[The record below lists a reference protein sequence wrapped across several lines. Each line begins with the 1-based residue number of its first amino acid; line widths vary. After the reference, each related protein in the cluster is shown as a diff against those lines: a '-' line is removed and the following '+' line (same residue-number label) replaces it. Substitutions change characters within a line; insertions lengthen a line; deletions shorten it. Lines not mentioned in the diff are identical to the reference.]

1 MKLIDHVL
9 KIRGLI
15 QQAIDNRFSRL
26 GLQEEAM
33 PVETLSDEQQTKRR
47 VLDTIIATHQAAM
60 GNYAE
65 ARKEAIKECVF
76 TLFNRLAAV
85 KVMEDREL
93 FPEVIRRRAEHGNLS
108 YSHKMW
114 LEEHPE
120 ERSAERMGLKNFLR
134 DKFAELFDDFGIPLF
149 KADHPYAILPT
160 ADELDEIITAF
171 NSIELDE
178 QCGEDIWKGDDILG
192 WMYENF
198 NAVEKVQLKE
208 SGEKIEYDKVF
219 LQSQIYTPQ
228 WVVKFLVD
236 NTLGKQYLEMYPDS
250 RFMIDEETGKTKYLI
265 ANAPKQQVR
274 HPKENGV
281 LDIKLI
287 DPACGSGNFLIY
299 AFSVFYDMYVDQME
313 NYGADF
319 SRRDIPKLIVEHNLY
334 GVDLDE
340 RAVQLT
346 QIALFIKA
354 MQLKGRRGKMP
365 TYCNVVSSHFTLPE
379 YEKIE
384 ATFDMG
390 DSHWNSKQREVLK
403 DIWNDLCN
411 AHKFGSLIRLK
422 EKIEALM
429 PSQEVTL
436 FNEFQIADFFS
447 FREQALSIL
456 RQQVHQWGGEG
467 SNAYSL
473 SLVNDAMTFLDI
485 LTTSFDVA
493 VANPPYTD
501 SSDFGPELKEFAEA
515 NYKKPM
521 KFNINLYACFIKR
534 CCELTD
540 ELGKVGMIH
549 PHTFMFIKTFEDV
562 RKFMIE
568 NTHINTMV
576 DFGLDRVNLFG
587 PGVLLDAT
595 FYTLDKKDVENTPGV
610 YFNITANLQEKYKK
624 GTLEKAY
631 ADYCNGQPNDRVY
644 LLPQDKL
651 KAIKSWPFIYWI
663 SDEFRE
669 KFGSDDLETFAKNS
683 QGMSVSN
690 KEKYQRFYWEVS
702 PNDICEIKGDGKRWV
717 FFSKGGPF
725 NKWYGN
731 NWLVVDWGN
740 DGYDLKHF
748 PKAAIRNQAYYFIE
762 GITYSSSGSKG
773 TSFRYLPDNYLFSGG
788 GPSITVKTSCSISWK
803 YVCAVLN
810 SNITNY
816 MLGCLNPTVNTTQGD
831 LNRIPFVIPEKE
843 VEDVINKIVSSNINI
858 KKHLCT
864 YSVVE
869 QNYSHSPITPASSP
883 ESELTHYYNYEN
895 ALLTQILLNE
905 AIINR
910 IVFDVYELSD
920 HDRQMVLDKEGI
932 PVGDLSVS
940 QVALEAYKA
949 WLKEENTEFPASA
962 EVWEHLD
969 SLAIDNEQPQISDF
983 EKLYQ
988 NNYGWEE
995 FCNSDNHRMNPIEA
1009 WYQFR
1014 HAGVLPPQRTQ
1025 SLCFELITD
1034 VIRAILKK
1042 DDDGVIPLCERMGEE
1057 PMDVRIEQELVER
1070 GYSGAQISQIEQLL
1084 CMNLGTGKSLRKYLY
1099 EKFFQQLSDHLNL
1112 FMYLPKTPFI
1122 WHLTSG
1128 DPASGHSAID
1138 LYVSIYTW
1146 SRDTLFRIKSVY
1158 LANRESGLSDR
1169 LAAIDPTTANGKI
1182 EAAEIKEQL
1191 QELHL
1196 FADKIDALLASG
1208 YDPKLDDGVGKNIA
1222 PLQKA
1227 GLLSYDVL
1235 NSGQLEKYLNADW

>member
-1 MKLIDHVL
+1 
-9 KIRGLI
+9 
-15 QQAIDNRFSRL
+15 
-26 GLQEEAM
+26 
-33 PVETLSDEQQTKRR
+33 
-47 VLDTIIATHQAAM
+47 
-60 GNYAE
+60 
-65 ARKEAIKECVF
+65 
-76 TLFNRLAAV
+76 
-85 KVMEDREL
+85 
-93 FPEVIRRRAEHGNLS
+93 
-108 YSHKMW
+108 
-114 LEEHPE
+114 
-120 ERSAERMGLKNFLR
+120 
-134 DKFAELFDDFGIPLF
+134 
-149 KADHPYAILPT
+149 
-160 ADELDEIITAF
+160 
-171 NSIELDE
+171 
-178 QCGEDIWKGDDILG
+178 
-192 WMYENF
+192 
-198 NAVEKVQLKE
+198 
-208 SGEKIEYDKVF
+208 
-219 LQSQIYTPQ
+219 
-228 WVVKFLVD
+228 
-236 NTLGKQYLEMYPDS
+236 
-250 RFMIDEETGKTKYLI
+250 
-265 ANAPKQQVR
+265 
-274 HPKENGV
+274 
-281 LDIKLI
+281 
-287 DPACGSGNFLIY
+287 
-299 AFSVFYDMYVDQME
+299 
-313 NYGADF
+313 
-319 SRRDIPKLIVEHNLY
+319 
-334 GVDLDE
+334 
-340 RAVQLT
+340 
-346 QIALFIKA
+346 
-354 MQLKGRRGKMP
+354 
-365 TYCNVVSSHFTLPE
+365 
-379 YEKIE
+379 
-384 ATFDMG
+384 
-390 DSHWNSKQREVLK
+390 
-403 DIWNDLCN
+403 
-411 AHKFGSLIRLK
+411 
-422 EKIEALM
+422 
-429 PSQEVTL
+429 
-436 FNEFQIADFFS
+436 
-447 FREQALSIL
+447 
-456 RQQVHQWGGEG
+456 
-467 SNAYSL
+467 
-473 SLVNDAMTFLDI
+473 
-485 LTTSFDVA
+485 
-493 VANPPYTD
+493 
-501 SSDFGPELKEFAEA
+501 
-515 NYKKPM
+515 
-521 KFNINLYACFIKR
+521 
-534 CCELTD
+534 
-540 ELGKVGMIH
+540 MIH

-587 PGVLLDAT
+587 PGILLDAT

-669 KFGSDDLETFAKNS
+669 KFGSASLEEITFVL
-683 QGMSVSN
+683 QGLVTGDN
-690 KEKYQRFYWEVS
+690 IRFYRYWWEV
-702 PNDICEIKGDGKRWV
+702 NDISKWFDCP
-717 FFSKGGPF
+717 KGGPY

-731 NWLVVDWGN
+731 FWVKVNWEDN
-740 DGYDLKHF
+740 GYEIKNFFDDKGKLRSRPQSEKF
-748 PKAAIRNQAYYFIE
+748 YFKE
-762 GITYSSSGSKG
+762 GVTYCSSGSRG
-773 TSFRYLPDNYLFSGG
+773 CSFRYLPANQIISGA
-788 GPSITVKTSCSISWK
+788 GPGIFPSEK
-803 YVCAVLN
+803 Y
-810 SNITNY
+810 SNINY
-816 MLGCLNPTVNTTQGD
+816 YLGFLNTILSTYLLESLNPTVNVTQGD
-831 LNRIPFVIPEKE
+831 IKRVPFARPNEKNE
-843 VEDVINKIVSSNINI
+843 QMVDVLVQNNIDI

-869 QNYSHSPITPASSP
+869 QNYSHSPITPVSSP
-883 ESELTHYYNYEN
+883 ESELTRYYNYEN

-920 HDRQMVLDKEGI
+920 HDCQMVLDKEGI

-940 QVALEAYKA
+940 QAALEAYKT

-969 SLAIDNEQPQISDF
+969 SLTIDNEQPQITDF

-995 FCNSDNHRMNPIEA
+995 FCNSDNHRMNPIEV

-1057 PMDVRIEQELVER
+1057 PLDVRIEQELVER

-1138 LYVSIYTW
+1138 LYISIYTW

-1182 EAAEIKEQL
+1182 EAAEIKDQL
-1191 QELHL
+1191 QELHQ

-1227 GLLSYDVL
+1227 GLLSYEVL
-1235 NSGQLEKYLNADW
+1235 NSGQLKKYLNADW

>member
-1 MKLIDHVL
+1 MKLIEHVL

-15 QQAIDNRFSRL
+15 QQAVENSFARF
-26 GLQEEAM
+26 GAPEN
-33 PVETLSDEQQTKRR
+33 
-47 VLDTIIATHQAAM
+47 IIATHQVAM
-60 GNYAE
+60 DGDYDK
-65 ARKEAIKECVF
+65 ARLETVKECVF
-76 TLFNRLAAV
+76 TLFNRLAAL

-114 LEEHPE
+114 LEEHPDM
-120 ERSAERMGLKNFLR
+120 RSAERMGLKDFLS
-134 DKFAELFDDFGIPLF
+134 DKFQQLFEEYGIPLY
-149 KADHPYAILPT
+149 KADHPYAVMPT

-171 NSIELDE
+171 NDIEQDE
-178 QCGEDIWKGDDILG
+178 QCGCDIWKGDDILG

-198 NAVEKVQLKE
+198 NTVEKVQLKE

-250 RFMIDEETGKTKYLI
+250 RFMLDEETGKTKYLI
-265 ANAPKQQVR
+265 ANAPKHQVR
-274 HPKENGV
+274 HPKKNGV
-281 LDIKLI
+281 LGIKLI

-340 RAVQLT
+340 RAVQIT

-365 TYCNVVSSHFTLPE
+365 TYCNVVSSHFTLPK
-379 YEKIE
+379 YEQIA
-384 ATFDMG
+384 ATFDKG
-390 DSHWNSKQREVLK
+390 DSHWDDKQREVLK

-411 AHKFGSLIRLK
+411 AHKFGSLLRLK
-422 EKIEALM
+422 EKIEAMM
-429 PSQEVTL
+429 PKQERNL
-436 FNEFQIADFFS
+436 FYDYQIHDFFS
-447 FREQALSIL
+447 FKNQAIEML
-456 RQQVHQWGGEG
+456 RKQVHQWGGEG

-549 PHTFMFIKTFEDV
+549 PLTFMYIKTFEDV
-562 RKFMIE
+562 RKFIL
-568 NTHINTMV
+568 NTTHISLFV
-576 DFGLDRVNLFG
+576 EYGLDRINMFKG
-587 PGVLLDAT
+587 TGYASAPA
-595 FYTLDKKDVENTPGV
+595 FYVLDKEHDYKGDALFFDINNG
-610 YFNITANLQEKYKK
+610 LQEKDKK
-624 GTLEKAY
+624 YTVLQLFFAY
-631 ADYCNGQPNDRVY
+631 LNGNLNERVY

-651 KAIKSWPFIYWI
+651 KVIKSWPFIYWI
-663 SDEFRE
+663 SDEFRD
-669 KFGSDDLETFAKNS
+669 KFGSEDLNTILYIR
-683 QGMSVSN
+683 QGGATGN
-690 KEKYQRFYWEVS
+690 NERTLRYFWEVKS
-702 PNDICEIKGDGKRWV
+702 SDISLEVNDKKPYV
-717 FFSKGGPF
+717 FYPKGGSAC
-725 NKWYGN
+725 KWYGN
-731 NWLVVDWGN
+731 NWIVIGYNIPSVYEFLKTHGN
-740 DGYDLKHF
+740 KLPSRTF
-748 PKAAIRNQAYYFIE
+748 YFKE
-762 GITYSSSGSKG
+762 GVTYSSVG
-773 TSFRYLPDNYLFSGG
+773 TGGTFRYMPKNQVISGAGSGIYPSEKYDNIYYYLSF
-788 GPSITVKTSCSISWK
+788 
-803 YVCAVLN
+803 LN
-810 SNITNY
+810 SVLASY
-816 MLGCLNPTVNTTQGD
+816 MLGCLNPTVNVTQGD
-831 LNRIPFVIPEKE
+831 IKRIPFVCPPQRYENI
-843 VEDVINKIVSSNINI
+843 VEDLSLLNVAI

-864 YSVVE
+864 YSIIE
-869 QNYSHSPITPASSP
+869 QNFTHSPIGTSSMP
-883 ESELTHYYNYEN
+883 TEELSHFFNYEN

-940 QVALEAYKA
+940 QAALEAYKT

-969 SLAIDNEQPQISDF
+969 SLTIDNEQPQISDF

-995 FCNSDNHRMNPIEA
+995 FCNSDNHRMNPIEV

-1025 SLCFELITD
+1025 SLSFELITD

-1128 DPASGHSAID
+1128 EPASGHSAID
-1138 LYVSIYTW
+1138 LFISIYTW

-1182 EAAEIKEQL
+1182 EAAEIKDQL
-1191 QELHL
+1191 QELHQ

-1235 NSGQLEKYLNADW
+1235 NSGQLKKYLNADW

>member
-1 MKLIDHVL
+1 MKLIEHVL

-15 QQAIDNRFSRL
+15 QQAVENSFARF
-26 GLQEEAM
+26 GAPEN
-33 PVETLSDEQQTKRR
+33 
-47 VLDTIIATHQAAM
+47 IIATHQVAM
-60 GNYAE
+60 EGDYDK
-65 ARKEAIKECVF
+65 ARLETVKECVF
-76 TLFNRLAAV
+76 TLFNRLAAL

-114 LEEHPE
+114 LEERPDM
-120 ERSAERMGLKNFLR
+120 RSAERMGLKDFLS
-134 DKFAELFDDFGIPLF
+134 DKFQQLFEEYGIPLY
-149 KADHPYAILPT
+149 KADHPYVVMPT

-171 NSIELDE
+171 NDIEQDE
-178 QCGEDIWKGDDILG
+178 QCGSDIWKGDDILG

-198 NAVEKVQLKE
+198 NTVEKVQLKE
-208 SGEKIEYDKVF
+208 SGEKTEYDKVS
-219 LQSQIYTPQ
+219 LQSQVYTPQ

-274 HPKENGV
+274 HPKKNGV

-319 SRRDIPKLIVEHNLY
+319 SQRDIPKLIVENNLY

-390 DSHWNSKQREVLK
+390 DSHWDEKQREVIK
-403 DIWNDLCN
+403 EIWNDLCN

-436 FNEFQIADFFS
+436 FSELQIADFFS
-447 FREQALSIL
+447 FRQQALNIL

-501 SSDFGPELKEFAEA
+501 SSDFGPELKAFAEA
-515 NYKKPM
+515 NYKRPM

-549 PHTFMFIKTFEDV
+549 PMTFMYIKTFEDV
-562 RKFMIE
+562 RKFIL
-568 NTHINTMV
+568 NQTHINLFV
-576 DFGLDRVNLFG
+576 EYGLSNLFG
-587 PGVLLDAT
+587 SVMVDPAFYVLEKDKSEKNDSLFISLDQ
-595 FYTLDKKDVENTPGV
+595 YTRTP
-610 YFNITANLQEKYKK
+610 QEKYKK
-624 GTLEKAY
+624 QYCLEALT
-631 ADYCNGQPNDRVY
+631 DIVNGNANKHVY
-644 LLPQDKL
+644 FLPQDKL

-669 KFGSDDLETFAKNS
+669 KFGGKTIIDYS
-683 QGMSVSN
+683 SVITGLMTGN
-690 KEKYQRFYWEVS
+690 NLCHLRYHWEVES
-702 PNDICEIKGDGKRWV
+702 DEISDNNKTHNQKWV
-717 FFSKGGPF
+717 RYQKGGPF

-731 NWLVVDWGN
+731 NWLIVDYED
-740 DGYDLKHF
+740 DGAHLATTDNKKF
-748 PKAAIRNQAYYFIE
+748 YFKE
-762 GITYSSSGSKG
+762 GITYSETGSKCV
-773 TSFRYLPDNYLFSGG
+773 SFRYIEP
-788 GPSITVKTSCSISWK
+788 K
-803 YVCAVLN
+803 YVYDKKGPCIFCKEGVPFLYMLAFMN
-810 SNITNY
+810 SNISY
-816 MLGCLNPTVNTTQGD
+816 YVVDCLNPTVSTQVGD
-831 LNRIPFVIPEKE
+831 TKRIPFVLPQP
-843 VEDVINKIVSSNINI
+843 KIVETVGILVQNNIAI
-858 KKHLCT
+858 KKQLCS
-864 YSVVE
+864 YSIVE
-869 QNYSHSPITPASSP
+869 QNYTHSPIGISFMPT
-883 ESELTHYYNYEN
+883 EELSLFFDYEN
-895 ALLTQILLNE
+895 ALLTQILINE

-910 IVFDVYELSD
+910 IVFDVYELSE

-940 QVALEAYKA
+940 QAALDEYKQ
-949 WLKEENTEFPASA
+949 WLQENQEFPASA
-962 EVWEHLD
+962 EVWNHL
-969 SLAIDNEQPQISDF
+969 SQLTIDNEQPQVSDF
-983 EKLYQ
+983 DKLYQ

-995 FCNSDNHRMNPIEA
+995 FCGSDNHRLNPIEV

-1014 HAGVLPPQRTQ
+1014 HADILPPQRSQ
-1025 SLCFELITD
+1025 SLAFELITD
-1034 VIRAILKK
+1034 VIRTVLSK

-1057 PMDVRIEQELVER
+1057 PLDVRIEQELVER
-1070 GYSGAQISQIEQLL
+1070 GYSGAQISQIVHLLSQLQ
-1084 CMNLGTGKSLRKYLY
+1084 GSQSLRKYLY
-1099 EKFFQQLSDHLNL
+1099 ERFFQQLSDHLNL

-1128 DPASGHSAID
+1128 EPASGRSAID
-1138 LYVSIYTW
+1138 LYVSIYPW

-1158 LANRESGLSDR
+1158 VANRENALADR
-1169 LAAIDPTTANGKI
+1169 LAALDPSTPSGKM
-1182 EAAEIKEQL
+1182 EAALIKDQQ
-1191 QELHL
+1191 QELRQ
-1196 FADKIDALLASG
+1196 FADKIDQLLASG

-1222 PLQKA
+1222 PLQNA

-1235 NSGQLEKYLNADW
+1235 NSGQLKKYLNADW

>member
-1 MKLIDHVL
+1 MKLIEHVL

-15 QQAIDNRFSRL
+15 QQAVENGFARF
-26 GLQEEAM
+26 GAPEN
-33 PVETLSDEQQTKRR
+33 
-47 VLDTIIATHQAAM
+47 IIATHQVAM
-60 GNYAE
+60 DGDYDK
-65 ARKEAIKECVF
+65 ARLETVKECVF
-76 TLFNRLAAV
+76 TLFNRLAAL

-114 LEEHPE
+114 LEEHPDM
-120 ERSAERMGLKNFLR
+120 RSAERMGLKDFLS
-134 DKFAELFDDFGIPLF
+134 DKFQQLFEEYGIPLY
-149 KADHPYAILPT
+149 KADHPYAVMPT

-171 NSIELDE
+171 NDIEQDE
-178 QCGEDIWKGDDILG
+178 QCGSDIWKGDDILG

-198 NAVEKVQLKE
+198 NTVEKVQLKE

-274 HPKENGV
+274 HPKPNGI

-299 AFSVFYDMYVDQME
+299 AFTVFYDLYIDQME

-319 SRRDIPKLIVEHNLY
+319 SHRDIPKLIVENNLY

-365 TYCNVVSSHFTLPE
+365 TFCNVVSSHFTLPA

-390 DSHWNSKQREVLK
+390 DSHWDEKQREVLK

-436 FNEFQIADFFS
+436 FSEHEIADFFS
-447 FREQALSIL
+447 FRNQALNIL

-501 SSDFGPELKEFAEA
+501 SSDFGPELKAFAEA
-515 NYKKPM
+515 NYKRPL

-540 ELGKVGMIH
+540 ELGKVGMVN
-549 PHTFMFIKTFEDV
+549 PPTFMYIKTFEDV
-562 RKFMIE
+562 RKYMVE
-568 NTHINTMV
+568 KTHISLFVEWGYLGMFSPTARV
-576 DFGLDRVNLFG
+576 DSAFFV
-587 PGVLLDAT
+587 
-595 FYTLDKKDVENTPGV
+595 LDK
-610 YFNITANLQEKYKK
+610 EKKNEDSLFIKLNDLYEMKRKK
-624 GTLEKAY
+624 VLFDAY
-631 ADYCNGQPNDRVY
+631 ADYCNSLPNDRVY

-669 KFGSDDLETFAKNS
+669 KFKLKTIGEAIKVASGISTGNND
-683 QGMSVSN
+683 
-690 KEKYQRFYWEVS
+690 RFIRFWWEVDES
-702 PNDICEIKGDGKRWV
+702 SISKDYSNDGLKWV
-717 FFSKGGPF
+717 RHAKGGPF

-731 NWLVVDWGN
+731 DWVIILWGN
-740 DGYDLKHF
+740 NGDLLKEFVDDKGNH
-748 PKAAIRNQAYYFIE
+748 KATIRNPQYQLHE
-762 GITYSSSGSKG
+762 GITFCKAGSKG
-773 TSFRYLPDNYLFSGG
+773 ASFRFLEKNHTFDSMSPSLFDKKNIFYTIGVINSLLY
-788 GPSITVKTSCSISWK
+788 K
-803 YVCAVLN
+803 Y
-810 SNITNY
+810 I
-816 MLGCLNPTVNTTQGD
+816 LGCLNPTAGMQAGD
-831 LNRIPFVIPEKE
+831 IARVPYVQAN
-843 VEDVINKIVSSNINI
+843 DDIVSIIEYIARLCIEI
-858 KKHLCT
+858 KKKICS
-864 YSVVE
+864 YSILE
-869 QNYSHSPITPASSP
+869 YNYSHSPIGTFSQPS
-883 ESELTHYYNYEN
+883 SELTRYYNYEN

-940 QVALEAYKA
+940 QAALEAYKA

-969 SLAIDNEQPQISDF
+969 SLTIDNEQPQITDF

-995 FCNSDNHRMNPIEA
+995 FCNSDNHRMNPIEV

-1128 DPASGHSAID
+1128 EPASGHSAID
-1138 LYVSIYTW
+1138 LFISIYTW

-1182 EAAEIKEQL
+1182 EAAEIKDQL
-1191 QELHL
+1191 QELHQ
-1196 FADKIDALLASG
+1196 FADKIDVLLASG

-1227 GLLSYDVL
+1227 GLLSYEVL
-1235 NSGQLEKYLNADW
+1235 NSGQLKKYLNADW

>member
-33 PVETLSDEQQTKRR
+33 PGETLSDEQQPKRR

-120 ERSAERMGLKNFLR
+120 ERAAERMGLKNFLR

-319 SRRDIPKLIVEHNLY
+319 NRRDIPKLIVEHNLY

-340 RAVQLT
+340 RAVQIT

-365 TYCNVVSSHFTLPE
+365 TYCNVVSSHFSLPD
-379 YEKIE
+379 YETIE
-384 ATFDMG
+384 ATFEMG
-390 DSHWNSKQREVLK
+390 DAHWDEKQREVIK

-411 AHKFGSLIRLK
+411 AHKYGSLLRLK
-422 EKIEALM
+422 EKIEAMM
-429 PSQEVTL
+429 PKQERSL
-436 FNEFQIADFFS
+436 FYDYQIHDFFS
-447 FREQALSIL
+447 FKNQAIEML
-456 RQQVHQWGGEG
+456 RKQVQLWGGEG

-540 ELGKVGMIH
+540 ELGKVGMVN
-549 PHTFMFIKTFEDV
+549 PPTFMYIKTFEDA
-562 RKFMIE
+562 RKYMVE
-568 NTHINTMV
+568 KTHISLFVEWGYLGMFSPSARV
-576 DFGLDRVNLFG
+576 DSAFFV
-587 PGVLLDAT
+587 
-595 FYTLDKKDVENTPGV
+595 LDKNKSKEDSLFIKLNDLYEM
-610 YFNITANLQEKYKK
+610 KRKK
-624 GTLEKAY
+624 VLFDSY

-669 KFGSDDLETFAKNS
+669 KFRSQILDDVIYIKAGLQTGDN
-683 QGMSVSN
+683 N
-690 KEKYQRFYWEVS
+690 KYLRFLWEVD
-702 PNDICEIKGDGKRWV
+702 PNTISKFKTDSKKWK
-717 FFSKGGPF
+717 FFAKGGPYE
-725 NKWYGN
+725 KWYGN
-731 NWLVVDWGN
+731 MWLLIDWDNNGEKLRKQH
-740 DGYDLKHF
+740 GAVL
-748 PKAAIRNQAYYFIE
+748 RNSSFYFQE
-762 GITYSSSGSKG
+762 GITFSGRGSKG
-773 TSFRYLPDNYLFSGG
+773 ISFRYLESNCIFDVGG
-788 GPSITVKTSCSISWK
+788 SCAFMSNE
-803 YVCAVLN
+803 YTNVHYMLAFLN
-810 SNITNY
+810 SKLSFYI
-816 MLGCLNPTVNTTQGD
+816 MDCLNPTVNTQVGD
-831 LNRIPFVIPEKE
+831 IQRAPFAYPSSEQEAIVTGITRQCIKIKE
-843 VEDVINKIVSSNINI
+843 IVARTSI
-858 KKHLCT
+858 
-864 YSVVE
+864 VE

-883 ESELTHYYNYEN
+883 ESELTRYYNYEN

-910 IVFDVYELSD
+910 IVFDVYELSE

-932 PVGDLSVS
+932 PVGDLSIS
-940 QVALEAYKA
+940 QAALEAYKT

-969 SLAIDNEQPQISDF
+969 SLTIDNEQPQITDF

-995 FCNSDNHRMNPIEA
+995 FCNSDNHRMNPIEV

-1057 PMDVRIEQELVER
+1057 PLDVRIEQELVER

-1138 LYVSIYTW
+1138 LYISIYTW

-1182 EAAEIKEQL
+1182 EAAEIKDQL
-1191 QELHL
+1191 QELHQ

-1222 PLQKA
+1222 PLQNA
-1227 GLLSYDVL
+1227 GLLSYEVL
-1235 NSGQLEKYLNADW
+1235 NSGQLKKYLNADW

>member
-1 MKLIDHVL
+1 MKLIEHVL

-15 QQAIDNRFSRL
+15 QQAVENSFARF
-26 GLQEEAM
+26 GAPEN
-33 PVETLSDEQQTKRR
+33 
-47 VLDTIIATHQAAM
+47 IIATHQVAM
-60 GNYAE
+60 DGDYDK
-65 ARKEAIKECVF
+65 ARLETVKECVF
-76 TLFNRLAAV
+76 TLFNRLAAL

-114 LEEHPE
+114 LEEHPDK
-120 ERSAERMGLKNFLR
+120 RSAERMGLKEFLS
-134 DKFAELFDDFGIPLF
+134 DKFQQLFEEYGIPLY
-149 KADHPYAILPT
+149 KADHPYAVMPT

-171 NSIELDE
+171 NDIEQDE
-178 QCGEDIWKGDDILG
+178 QCGNNIWKSDDILG

-198 NAVEKVQLKE
+198 NTVEKVQLKE

-340 RAVQLT
+340 RAVQIT

-365 TYCNVVSSHFTLPE
+365 TYCNVVSSHFTLPA
-379 YEKIE
+379 YEKIA

-390 DSHWNSKQREVLK
+390 DSHWDDKQREVLK

-587 PGVLLDAT
+587 PGILLDAT

-669 KFGSDDLETFAKNS
+669 KFGSDDLDLVLYIR
-683 QGMSVSN
+683 QGGATGN
-690 KEKYQRFYWEVS
+690 NERTLRFFWEVS
-702 PNDICEIKGDGKRWV
+702 SNDLSEVIEDKKPYV
-717 FFSKGGPF
+717 FYPKGGPF
-725 NKWYGN
+725 CKWYGN
-731 NWLVVDWGN
+731 NWVVIAYKNPIMYEYLKSHGN
-740 DGYDLKHF
+740 RLPSERFYL
-748 PKAAIRNQAYYFIE
+748 QE
-762 GITYSSSGSKG
+762 GVTYCSSGSRG
-773 TSFRYLPDNYLFSGG
+773 CSFRYMPVNQVISGA
-788 GPSITVKTSCSISWK
+788 GPGIYPSEK
-803 YVCAVLN
+803 Y
-810 SNITNY
+810 SNINY
-816 MLGCLNPTVNTTQGD
+816 YLGFLNTILSTYLLESLNPTVNVTQGD
-831 LNRIPFVIPEKE
+831 IKRVPFACPNENEEQIV
-843 VEDVINKIVSSNINI
+843 DVLVQNNIDI

-869 QNYSHSPITPASSP
+869 QNYSHSPITPVSSP
-883 ESELTHYYNYEN
+883 ESELTRYYNYEN

-910 IVFDVYELSD
+910 IVFDVYELSE

-940 QVALEAYKA
+940 QAALEAYKA

-969 SLAIDNEQPQISDF
+969 SLTIDNEQPQISDF

-995 FCNSDNHRMNPIEA
+995 FCNSDNHRMNPIEV

-1014 HAGVLPPQRTQ
+1014 HAGILPPQRTQ

-1042 DDDGVIPLCERMGEE
+1042 DDDGVIPLSERMGEE
-1057 PMDVRIEQELVER
+1057 PLDVRIEQELVER

-1138 LYVSIYTW
+1138 LYISIYTW

-1182 EAAEIKEQL
+1182 EAAEIKDQL
-1191 QELHL
+1191 QELHQ

-1235 NSGQLEKYLNADW
+1235 NSGQLKKYLNADW

>member
-120 ERSAERMGLKNFLR
+120 ERAAERMGLKNFLR

-265 ANAPKQQVR
+265 ANAPKLRVR
-274 HPKENGV
+274 QPKPNGI

-319 SRRDIPKLIVEHNLY
+319 SRRDIPKLIVENNLY

-540 ELGKVGMIH
+540 DLGKVGMIH
-549 PHTFMFIKTFEDV
+549 PMTFMYIKTFEDV
-562 RKFMIE
+562 RKFIL
-568 NTHINTMV
+568 NQTHINLFV
-576 DFGLDRVNLFG
+576 EYGLSNLFG
-587 PGVLLDAT
+587 SVMVDPAFYVLEKDKSEKNDSLFISLDQ
-595 FYTLDKKDVENTPGV
+595 YTRTP
-610 YFNITANLQEKYKK
+610 QEKFKK
-624 GTLEKAY
+624 QYCLEALSDIV
-631 ADYCNGQPNDRVY
+631 ADNENKHVY

-669 KFGSDDLETFAKNS
+669 KFGSASLEEITFVL
-683 QGMSVSN
+683 QGLVTGDN
-690 KEKYQRFYWEVS
+690 IRFYRYWWEV
-702 PNDICEIKGDGKRWV
+702 NDISKWFDCP
-717 FFSKGGPF
+717 KGGPY

-731 NWLVVDWGN
+731 FWVKVNWEDN
-740 DGYDLKHF
+740 GYEIKNFFDDKGKLRSRPQSEKF
-748 PKAAIRNQAYYFIE
+748 YFKE
-762 GITYSSSGSKG
+762 GVTYCSSGSRG
-773 TSFRYLPDNYLFSGG
+773 CSFRYLPANQIISGA
-788 GPSITVKTSCSISWK
+788 GPGIFPSEK
-803 YVCAVLN
+803 Y
-810 SNITNY
+810 SNINY
-816 MLGCLNPTVNTTQGD
+816 YLGFLNTILSTYLLESLNPTVNVTQGD
-831 LNRIPFVIPEKE
+831 IKRVPFACPNENEEQIV
-843 VEDVINKIVSSNINI
+843 DVLVQNNIDI

-883 ESELTHYYNYEN
+883 ESELTRYYNYEN

-910 IVFDVYELSD
+910 IVFDVYELSE

-940 QVALEAYKA
+940 QAALEAYKA
-949 WLKEENTEFPASA
+949 WLKAENTEFPASA

-969 SLAIDNEQPQISDF
+969 FLAIDNEQPQISDF

-995 FCNSDNHRMNPIEA
+995 FCNSDNHRMNPIEV

-1191 QELHL
+1191 QELHQ

-1227 GLLSYDVL
+1227 GLLSYEVL
-1235 NSGQLEKYLNADW
+1235 NSGQLKKYLNADW

>member
-1 MKLIDHVL
+1 MKLIEHVL

-15 QQAIDNRFSRL
+15 QQAVENSFARF
-26 GLQEEAM
+26 GAPEN
-33 PVETLSDEQQTKRR
+33 
-47 VLDTIIATHQAAM
+47 IIATHQVAM
-60 GNYAE
+60 EGDYNK
-65 ARKEAIKECVF
+65 ARLETVKECVF
-76 TLFNRLAAV
+76 TLFNRLAAL

-114 LEEHPE
+114 LEEHPDM
-120 ERSAERMGLKNFLR
+120 RSAERMGLKDFLS
-134 DKFAELFDDFGIPLF
+134 DKFQQLFEEYGIPLY
-149 KADHPYAILPT
+149 KADHPYAVMPT

-171 NSIELDE
+171 NDIEQDE
-178 QCGEDIWKGDDILG
+178 QCGCDIWKGDDILG

-198 NAVEKVQLKE
+198 NTVEKVQLKE

-274 HPKENGV
+274 HPKPNGI

-299 AFSVFYDMYVDQME
+299 AFTVFYDMYVDQME

-319 SRRDIPKLIVEHNLY
+319 SRRDIPKLIVENNLY

-340 RAVQLT
+340 RAVQIT

-365 TYCNVVSSHFTLPE
+365 TYCNVVSSHFSLPD
-379 YEKIE
+379 YETIE
-384 ATFDMG
+384 ATFKMG
-390 DSHWNSKQREVLK
+390 DTHWDEKQREMLK

-411 AHKFGSLIRLK
+411 AHKFGSLLRLK
-422 EKIEALM
+422 EKIEAMM
-429 PSQEVTL
+429 PEQERSL
-436 FNEFQIADFFS
+436 FNDEQIHDFFS
-447 FREQALSIL
+447 FKNQAIEML
-456 RQQVHQWGGEG
+456 RKQVQLWGGEG

-501 SSDFGPELKEFAEA
+501 SSDFGLELKEFTEA

-549 PHTFMFIKTFEDV
+549 PLTFMYIKTFEDV
-562 RKFMIE
+562 RKFIL
-568 NTHINTMV
+568 NTTHIDILAELGLGGVFPNAQV
-576 DFGLDRVNLFG
+576 DTVTY
-587 PGVLLDAT
+587 V
-595 FYTLDKKDVENTPGV
+595 LDKFKGNNSDGL
-610 YFNITANLQEKYKK
+610 YINLTKYKNHVNK
-624 GTLEKAY
+624 PQLFANAY
-631 ADYCNGQPNDRVY
+631 SNLLAKIEDEHNYH
-644 LLPQDKL
+644 LPQDKL

-669 KFGSDDLETFAKNS
+669 KFNSRKLEDVLETKK
-683 QGMSVSN
+683 GMDTTQNERFLRFWWEN
-690 KEKYQRFYWEVS
+690 KIETISSDYKSDNCKWVKYA
-702 PNDICEIKGDGKRWV
+702 
-717 FFSKGGPF
+717 KGGPY

-731 NWLVVDWGN
+731 LWLTVNWAN
-740 DGYDLKHF
+740 NGYELKHF
-748 PKAAIRNQAYYFIE
+748 FDSNGKLRPNIRNEEKYFLE
-762 GITYSSSGSKG
+762 GITYSAAGSKG
-773 TSFRYLPDNYLFSGG
+773 TTFRYMPSNMIIDSGG
-788 GPSITVKTSCSISWK
+788 PGIYLTKYKNLYFVLGILNSLLTS
-803 YVCAVLN
+803 YVCD
-810 SNITNY
+810 
-816 MLGCLNPTVNTTQGD
+816 CLNPTVNTTHGD
-831 LNRIPFVIPEKE
+831 LRRIPFVSPRDKTIEQSISLSAKQN
-843 VEDVINKIVSSNINI
+843 VDI
-858 KKHLCT
+858 KKSLCS
-864 YSVVE
+864 YSIVE
-869 QNYSHSPITPASSP
+869 QNYSHSPITPVSSP
-883 ESELTHYYNYEN
+883 ESELTRYYNYEN

-940 QVALEAYKA
+940 QAALEAYKA

-969 SLAIDNEQPQISDF
+969 SLTIDNEQPQISDF

-995 FCNSDNHRMNPIEA
+995 FCNSDNHRMNPIEV

-1057 PMDVRIEQELVER
+1057 PLDVRIEQELVER

-1084 CMNLGTGKSLRKYLY
+1084 CMNQGTGKSLRKYLY
-1099 EKFFQQLSDHLNL
+1099 EKFFQQLSYEVDL
-1112 FMYLPKTPFI
+1112 FKYLPATPFI

-1128 DPASGHSAID
+1128 DPASGRSAID

-1169 LAAIDPTTANGKI
+1169 LAALNPTTANGKI
-1182 EAAEIKEQL
+1182 EAAEIKDQL
-1191 QELHL
+1191 QELHQ

>member
-1 MKLIDHVL
+1 MKLIEHVL

-15 QQAIDNRFSRL
+15 QQAVENSFARF
-26 GLQEEAM
+26 GAPEN
-33 PVETLSDEQQTKRR
+33 
-47 VLDTIIATHQAAM
+47 IIATHQVAM
-60 GNYAE
+60 EGDYNK
-65 ARKEAIKECVF
+65 ARLETVKECVF
-76 TLFNRLAAV
+76 TLFNRLAAL

-114 LEEHPE
+114 LEEHPDM
-120 ERSAERMGLKNFLR
+120 RSAERMGLKDFLS
-134 DKFAELFDDFGIPLF
+134 DKFQQLFEEYGIPLY
-149 KADHPYAILPT
+149 KAAHPYAVMPT

-171 NSIELDE
+171 NDIEQDE
-178 QCGEDIWKGDDILG
+178 QCGSNIWKSDDILG

-198 NAVEKVQLKE
+198 NTVEKVQLKE

-265 ANAPKQQVR
+265 ANAPKHQVR
-274 HPKENGV
+274 HPKPNGI

-299 AFSVFYDMYVDQME
+299 AFTVFYDMYVDQME

-340 RAVQLT
+340 RAVQIT

-365 TYCNVVSSHFTLPE
+365 TYCNVVSSHFSLPD
-379 YEKIE
+379 YETIE
-384 ATFDMG
+384 ATFKMG
-390 DSHWNSKQREVLK
+390 DTHWDEKQREMLK

-411 AHKFGSLIRLK
+411 AHKFGSLLRLK
-422 EKIEALM
+422 EKIEAMM
-429 PSQEVTL
+429 PEQERSL
-436 FNEFQIADFFS
+436 FNDEQIHDFFS
-447 FREQALSIL
+447 FKNQAIEML
-456 RQQVHQWGGEG
+456 RKQVQLWGGEG

-540 ELGKVGMIH
+540 NLGKVGMIH
-549 PHTFMFIKTFEDV
+549 PMTFMYIKTFEDV
-562 RKFMIE
+562 RKFIL
-568 NTHINTMV
+568 NQTHINLFV
-576 DFGLDRVNLFG
+576 EYGLSNLFG
-587 PGVLLDAT
+587 SVMVDPAFYVLEKDKSEKNDSLFISLDQ
-595 FYTLDKKDVENTPGV
+595 YTRTP
-610 YFNITANLQEKYKK
+610 QEKFKK
-624 GTLEKAY
+624 QYCLEALSDIVAGNENKH
-631 ADYCNGQPNDRVY
+631 VY

-669 KFGSDDLETFAKNS
+669 KFGNLLLDDVAKIKQGIATTNNNRFCRLWWEIEGSS
-683 QGMSVSN
+683 Q
-690 KEKYQRFYWEVS
+690 KYY
-702 PNDICEIKGDGKRWV
+702 PY
-717 FFSKGGPF
+717 SKGGAY
-725 NKWYGN
+725 NKWAGN
-731 NWLVVDWGN
+731 LWLYINWEETSVSYISKRGRLQNKD
-740 DGYDLKHF
+740 
-748 PKAAIRNQAYYFIE
+748 YYFKE
-762 GITYSSSGSKG
+762 GITYSGSGSKG
-773 TSFRYLPDNYLFSGG
+773 TSFREFPKDCLFDVGGSCIFPTEKYNNRFYLLAFLN
-788 GPSITVKTSCSISWK
+788 TSLCFYI
-803 YVCAVLN
+803 AD
-810 SNITNY
+810 
-816 MLGCLNPTVNTTQGD
+816 CLNPTVNTQVGD
-831 LNRIPFVIPEKE
+831 MQRVPFVIPSTQMDTVVTNLAKCNIAIKK
-843 VEDVINKIVSSNINI
+843 VINS
-858 KKHLCT
+858 
-864 YSVVE
+864 YSLVE
-869 QNYSHSPITPASSP
+869 KSYTHSPIGTSSMP
-883 ESELTHYYNYEN
+883 TEELSHFFNYEN
-895 ALLTQILLNE
+895 ALLTQNLINE

-910 IVFDVYELSD
+910 IVFDVYELSE
-920 HDRQMVLDKEGI
+920 HDRQMVLDKEGV
-932 PVGDLSVS
+932 PVGDLTVS
-940 QVALEAYKA
+940 QAALDEYKQ
-949 WLKEENTEFPASA
+949 WLQENQEFPASA

-969 SLAIDNEQPQISDF
+969 SLAIDNEQPQVSDF

-995 FCNSDNHRMNPIEA
+995 FCGSDNHRLNPIEV

-1014 HAGVLPPQRTQ
+1014 HAGILPPQRSQ
-1025 SLCFELITD
+1025 SLAFELITD
-1034 VIRAILKK
+1034 VIRTVLSK

-1057 PMDVRIEQELVER
+1057 PLDVRIEQELVER
-1070 GYSGAQISQIEQLL
+1070 GYSGVQISQIIYLL
-1084 CMNLGTGKSLRKYLY
+1084 SQSQGSQSLRKYLY
-1099 EKFFQQLSDHLNL
+1099 ERFFQQLSDHLNL

-1128 DPASGHSAID
+1128 DPASGRSAID

-1158 LANRESGLSDR
+1158 VANRENALADR
-1169 LAAIDPTTANGKI
+1169 LAALNPTSASGKM
-1182 EAAEIKEQL
+1182 EAALIKDQQ
-1191 QELHL
+1191 QELRQ
-1196 FADKIDALLASG
+1196 FADKIDQLLASG

-1227 GLLSYDVL
+1227 GVLSYDVL
-1235 NSGQLEKYLNADW
+1235 NSGQLKKYLNADW

>member
-1 MKLIDHVL
+1 MKLIEHVL

-15 QQAIDNRFSRL
+15 QQAVENSFARF
-26 GLQEEAM
+26 GAPEN
-33 PVETLSDEQQTKRR
+33 
-47 VLDTIIATHQAAM
+47 IIATHQVAM
-60 GNYAE
+60 EGDYDK
-65 ARKEAIKECVF
+65 ARLETVKECVF
-76 TLFNRLAAV
+76 TLFNRLAAL

-114 LEEHPE
+114 LEEHPDM
-120 ERSAERMGLKNFLR
+120 RSAERMGLKDFLS
-134 DKFAELFDDFGIPLF
+134 DKFQQLFEEYGIPLY
-149 KADHPYAILPT
+149 KAAHPYAVMPT

-171 NSIELDE
+171 NDIEQDE
-178 QCGEDIWKGDDILG
+178 QCGSNIWKGDDILG

-198 NAVEKVQLKE
+198 NTVEKVQLKE

-265 ANAPKQQVR
+265 ANAPKHQVR
-274 HPKENGV
+274 HPKPNGI

-299 AFSVFYDMYVDQME
+299 AFTVFYDMYVDQME

-319 SRRDIPKLIVEHNLY
+319 SRRDIPKLIVENNLY

-340 RAVQLT
+340 RAVQIT

-365 TYCNVVSSHFTLPE
+365 TYCNVVSSHFSLPD
-379 YEKIE
+379 YETIE
-384 ATFDMG
+384 ATFKMG
-390 DSHWNSKQREVLK
+390 DTHWDEKQREMLK

-411 AHKFGSLIRLK
+411 AHKFGSLLRLK
-422 EKIEALM
+422 EKIEAMM
-429 PSQEVTL
+429 PEQERSL
-436 FNEFQIADFFS
+436 FNDEQIHDFFS
-447 FREQALSIL
+447 FKNQAIEML
-456 RQQVHQWGGEG
+456 RKQVQLWGGEG

-540 ELGKVGMIH
+540 NLGKVGMIH
-549 PHTFMFIKTFEDV
+549 PMTFMYIKTFEDV
-562 RKFMIE
+562 RKFIL
-568 NTHINTMV
+568 NQTHINLFV
-576 DFGLDRVNLFG
+576 EYGLSNLFG
-587 PGVLLDAT
+587 SVMVDPAFYVLEKDKSEKNDSLFISLDQ
-595 FYTLDKKDVENTPGV
+595 YTRTP
-610 YFNITANLQEKYKK
+610 QEKFKK
-624 GTLEKAY
+624 QYCLEALSDIVAGNENKHV
-631 ADYCNGQPNDRVY
+631 C

-669 KFGSDDLETFAKNS
+669 KFGNLLLDDVAKIKQGIATTNNNRFCRLWWEIEGSS
-683 QGMSVSN
+683 Q
-690 KEKYQRFYWEVS
+690 KYY
-702 PNDICEIKGDGKRWV
+702 PY
-717 FFSKGGPF
+717 SKGGAY
-725 NKWYGN
+725 NKWAGN
-731 NWLVVDWGN
+731 LWLYINWEETSVSYISKRGRLQNKD
-740 DGYDLKHF
+740 
-748 PKAAIRNQAYYFIE
+748 YYFKE
-762 GITYSSSGSKG
+762 GITYSGSGSKG
-773 TSFRYLPDNYLFSGG
+773 TSFREFPKDCLFDVGGSCIFPTEKYNNRFYLLAFLN
-788 GPSITVKTSCSISWK
+788 TSLCFYI
-803 YVCAVLN
+803 AD
-810 SNITNY
+810 
-816 MLGCLNPTVNTTQGD
+816 CLNPTVNTQVGD
-831 LNRIPFVIPEKE
+831 MQRVPFVIPSTQMDTVVTNLAKCNIAIKK
-843 VEDVINKIVSSNINI
+843 VINS
-858 KKHLCT
+858 
-864 YSVVE
+864 YSLVE
-869 QNYSHSPITPASSP
+869 KSYTHSPIGTSSMP
-883 ESELTHYYNYEN
+883 TEELSHFFNYEN
-895 ALLTQILLNE
+895 ALLTQNLINE

-910 IVFDVYELSD
+910 IVFDVYELSE
-920 HDRQMVLDKEGI
+920 HDRQMVLDKEGV
-932 PVGDLSVS
+932 PVGDLTVS
-940 QVALEAYKA
+940 QAALDEYKQ
-949 WLKEENTEFPASA
+949 WLQENQEFPASA

-969 SLAIDNEQPQISDF
+969 SLAIDNEQPQVSDF

-995 FCNSDNHRMNPIEA
+995 FCGSDNHRLNPIEV

-1014 HAGVLPPQRTQ
+1014 HAGILPPQRSQ
-1025 SLCFELITD
+1025 SLAFELITD
-1034 VIRAILKK
+1034 VIRTVLSK

-1057 PMDVRIEQELVER
+1057 PLDVRIEQELVER
-1070 GYSGAQISQIEQLL
+1070 GYSGVQISQIIYLL
-1084 CMNLGTGKSLRKYLY
+1084 SQSQGSQSLRKYLY
-1099 EKFFQQLSDHLNL
+1099 ERFFQQLSDHLNL

-1128 DPASGHSAID
+1128 DPASGRSAID

-1158 LANRESGLSDR
+1158 VANRENALADR
-1169 LAAIDPTTANGKI
+1169 LAALNPTSASGKM
-1182 EAAEIKEQL
+1182 EAALIKDQQ
-1191 QELHL
+1191 QELRQ
-1196 FADKIDALLASG
+1196 FADKIDQLLASG

-1235 NSGQLEKYLNADW
+1235 NSGQLKKYLNADW

>member
-15 QQAIDNRFSRL
+15 QQAVVNSFARF
-26 GLQEEAM
+26 GAPEN
-33 PVETLSDEQQTKRR
+33 
-47 VLDTIIATHQAAM
+47 IIATHQVAM
-60 GNYAE
+60 EGDYDK
-65 ARKEAIKECVF
+65 ARLETVKECVF
-76 TLFNRLAAV
+76 TLFNRLAAL

-114 LEEHPE
+114 LEEHPDK
-120 ERSAERMGLKNFLR
+120 RSAERMGLKEFLS
-134 DKFAELFDDFGIPLF
+134 DKFQQLFEEYGIPLY
-149 KADHPYAILPT
+149 KADHPYAVMPT

-171 NSIELDE
+171 NDIEQDE
-178 QCGEDIWKGDDILG
+178 QCGSNIWKSDDILG

-198 NAVEKVQLKE
+198 NTVEKVQLKE

-319 SRRDIPKLIVEHNLY
+319 SRRDIPKLIVENNLY

-365 TYCNVVSSHFTLPE
+365 TYCNVVSSHFTLPA
-379 YEKIE
+379 YEKIA

-390 DSHWNSKQREVLK
+390 DSHWDDKQREVLK

-436 FNEFQIADFFS
+436 FSEHEIADFFS
-447 FREQALSIL
+447 FRNQALSIL

-540 ELGKVGMIH
+540 DLGKVGMVN
-549 PHTFMFIKTFEDV
+549 PPTFMYIKTFEDA
-562 RKFMIE
+562 RKYMVE
-568 NTHINTMV
+568 KTHISLFVEWGYLGMFSPSARV
-576 DFGLDRVNLFG
+576 DSAFFI
-587 PGVLLDAT
+587 
-595 FYTLDKKDVENTPGV
+595 LDKNKSKEDSLFIKLNDLYEM
-610 YFNITANLQEKYKK
+610 KRKK
-624 GTLEKAY
+624 VLFDAY

-669 KFGSDDLETFAKNS
+669 KFGSDDLNS
-683 QGMSVSN
+683 VLDIWQGMASGN
-690 KEKYQRFYWEVS
+690 NNRFLRFWWEIN
-702 PNDICEIKGDGKRWV
+702 PNEISQKIGDKKKWV
-717 FFSKGGPF
+717 KHVKGGPYQ
-725 NKWYGN
+725 KWYGN
-731 NWLVVDWGN
+731 EWTLVAFD
-740 DGYDLKHF
+740 DE
-748 PKAAIRNQAYYFIE
+748 NQALLANSGNCLPSRQYYFKE
-762 GITYSSSGSKG
+762 GITYSAVGSKG
-773 TSFRYLPDNYLFSGG
+773 ISFRYLPDNHIIDTK
-788 GPSITVKTSCSISWK
+788 GPGIYANKLTNIS
-803 YVCAVLN
+803 YALAMLN
-810 SNITNY
+810 SKLVFYICD
-816 MLGCLNPTVNTTQGD
+816 CLDPTVSINQGD
-831 LNRIPFVIPEKE
+831 LKRIPITHPNLAQETLVTNLSLQCVDIVK
-843 VEDVINKIVSSNINI
+843 KICS
-858 KKHLCT
+858 
-864 YSVVE
+864 YSIIE
-869 QNYSHSPITPASSP
+869 QNFSHSPIGTTSHPS
-883 ESELTHYYNYEN
+883 SELTRYYNYEN
-895 ALLTQILLNE
+895 ALLTLILLNE

-940 QVALEAYKA
+940 QAALEAYKT

-995 FCNSDNHRMNPIEA
+995 FCNSDNHRMNPIEV

-1057 PMDVRIEQELVER
+1057 PLDVRIEQELVER

-1128 DPASGHSAID
+1128 DPASGRSAID

-1158 LANRESGLSDR
+1158 VANRENALADR
-1169 LAAIDPTTANGKI
+1169 LAALDPTSASGKM
-1182 EAAEIKEQL
+1182 EAALIKDQQ
-1191 QELHL
+1191 QELRQ
-1196 FADKIDALLASG
+1196 FADKIDQLLASG

-1227 GLLSYDVL
+1227 GLLSYEVL
-1235 NSGQLEKYLNADW
+1235 NSGQLKKYLNADW

>member
-1 MKLIDHVL
+1 MKLIEHVL

-15 QQAIDNRFSRL
+15 QQAVENGFARF
-26 GLQEEAM
+26 GAPEN
-33 PVETLSDEQQTKRR
+33 
-47 VLDTIIATHQAAM
+47 IIATHQVAM
-60 GNYAE
+60 NGDYDK
-65 ARKEAIKECVF
+65 ARLETVKECVF
-76 TLFNRLAAV
+76 TLFNRLAAL

-108 YSHKMW
+108 YSQKMW
-114 LEEHPE
+114 LEEHPDM
-120 ERSAERMGLKNFLR
+120 RSAERMGLKDFLS
-134 DKFAELFDDFGIPLF
+134 DKFQQLFEEYGIPLY
-149 KADHPYAILPT
+149 KADHPYAVMPT

-171 NSIELDE
+171 NDIEQDE
-178 QCGEDIWKGDDILG
+178 QCGSDIWKGDDILG

-198 NAVEKVQLKE
+198 NTVEKVQLKE
-208 SGEKIEYDKVF
+208 SGEKTEYDKVS
-219 LQSQIYTPQ
+219 LQSQVYTPQ

-265 ANAPKQQVR
+265 ANAPKQRMRQ
-274 HPKENGV
+274 PKPNGI

-299 AFSVFYDMYVDQME
+299 AFTVFYDLYIDQME

-319 SRRDIPKLIVEHNLY
+319 SRRDIPKLIVENNLY

-365 TYCNVVSSHFTLPE
+365 TTCNVVSSHFSLPE
-379 YEKIE
+379 YDKVSGAFEFGGNHWTPTQIE
-384 ATFDMG
+384 TI
-390 DSHWNSKQREVLK
+390 HE
-403 DIWNDLCN
+403 IWDDLCD
-411 AHKFGSLIRLK
+411 AHKYGSLIRLK

-429 PSQEVTL
+429 PADDMPLFDEFHQKNFYSFQE
-436 FNEFQIADFFS
+436 Q
-447 FREQALSIL
+447 SITIL
-456 RQQVHQWGGEG
+456 KNQVQQWSGEG
-467 SNAYSL
+467 SNPYSI
-473 SLVNDAMTFLDI
+473 SLVNDAIVYLDI
-485 LTTSFDVA
+485 LTKSFDVA

-501 SSDFGPELKEFAEA
+501 SSDFGPELKAFAEA
-515 NYKKPM
+515 NYKKPL

-540 ELGKVGMIH
+540 DLGKVGMIH
-549 PHTFMFIKTFEDV
+549 PMTFMYIKTFEDV
-562 RKFMIE
+562 RKFILE
-568 NTHINTMV
+568 NTHIHIFTEY
-576 DFGLDRVNLFG
+576 GLSNLFG
-587 PGVLLDAT
+587 TVMVDPAFYVLEKSNP
-595 FYTLDKKDVENTPGV
+595 DKKDSLFISLDQYTRTP
-610 YFNITANLQEKYKK
+610 QEKYKK
-624 GTLEKAY
+624 QYCLEALS
-631 ADYCNGQPNDRVY
+631 DIVNGNPNKHVY

-669 KFGSDDLETFAKNS
+669 KFGRDDLETIAKNS

-690 KEKYQRFYWEVS
+690 KEKYQRFYWEVAS
-702 PNDICEIKGDGKRWV
+702 NNICQMKGDGKKWV
-717 FFSKGGPF
+717 NFSKGGPY

-731 NWLVVDWGN
+731 NWLVVDWEN

-762 GITYSSSGSKG
+762 GVTYSSSGSKG
-773 TSFRYLPDNYLFSGG
+773 TSFRHLPNYYLFSGG
-788 GPSITVKTSCSISWK
+788 GPSITVKASVDLSWK
-803 YVCAVLN
+803 YVCAILN
-810 SNITNY
+810 SSLSNY
-816 MLGCLNPTVNTTQGD
+816 MLECLNPTVNTTQGD
-831 LNRIPFVIPEKE
+831 LNRIPFVIPSKE
-843 VEDVINKIVSSNINI
+843 IEQRINHIVSSNVAI

-864 YSVVE
+864 YSIIE
-869 QNYSHSPITPASSP
+869 QNYAHSPIGTSSMP
-883 ESELTHYYNYEN
+883 TEELSHFFDYEN
-895 ALLTQILLNE
+895 GLLTQILINE

-910 IVFDVYELSD
+910 IVFDVYELSE

-940 QVALEAYKA
+940 QAALDEYQQ
-949 WLKEENTEFPASA
+949 WLQENQEFPASA
-962 EVWEHLD
+962 EVWEHL
-969 SLAIDNEQPQISDF
+969 SRLTIDNEQPQVSDF
-983 EKLYQ
+983 DKLYQ

-995 FCNSDNHRMNPIEA
+995 FCSSDNHRLNPIEV

-1014 HAGVLPPQRTQ
+1014 HAGILPPQRSQ
-1025 SLCFELITD
+1025 SLAFELITD
-1034 VIRAILKK
+1034 VIRTVLSK

-1057 PMDVRIEQELVER
+1057 PLDVRIEQGLVER
-1070 GYSGAQISQIEQLL
+1070 GYSGAQISQIVHLL
-1084 CMNLGTGKSLRKYLY
+1084 SQSQSAQSLRKYLY
-1099 EKFFQQLSDHLNL
+1099 ERFFQQLSDHLNL

-1128 DPASGHSAID
+1128 DPASGRSAID

-1158 LANRESGLSDR
+1158 VANRENALADR
-1169 LAAIDPTTANGKI
+1169 LAALDPSSPSGKM
-1182 EAAEIKEQL
+1182 EAALIKDQQ
-1191 QELHL
+1191 QELRQ
-1196 FADKIDALLASG
+1196 FADKIDQLLASG

-1235 NSGQLEKYLNADW
+1235 NSGQLKKYLNADW

>member
-1 MKLIDHVL
+1 MKLIEHVL

-15 QQAIDNRFSRL
+15 QQAVENSFARF
-26 GLQEEAM
+26 GAPEN
-33 PVETLSDEQQTKRR
+33 
-47 VLDTIIATHQAAM
+47 IIATHQVAM
-60 GNYAE
+60 EGDYDK
-65 ARKEAIKECVF
+65 ARLETVKECVF
-76 TLFNRLAAV
+76 TLFNRLAAL

-114 LEEHPE
+114 LEEHPDM
-120 ERSAERMGLKNFLR
+120 RSAERMGLKDFLS
-134 DKFAELFDDFGIPLF
+134 DKFQQLFEEYGIPLY
-149 KADHPYAILPT
+149 KTDHPYAVMPT

-171 NSIELDE
+171 NDIEQDE
-178 QCGEDIWKGDDILG
+178 QCGCDIWKGDDILG

-340 RAVQLT
+340 RAVQIT

-365 TYCNVVSSHFTLPE
+365 TYCNVVSSHFSLPD
-379 YEKIE
+379 YETIE
-384 ATFDMG
+384 ATFEMG
-390 DSHWNSKQREVLK
+390 DAHWDEKQREVIK

-411 AHKFGSLIRLK
+411 AHKFGSLLRLK
-422 EKIEALM
+422 EKIEAMM
-429 PSQEVTL
+429 PKQERSL
-436 FNEFQIADFFS
+436 FNDYQIHDFFS
-447 FREQALSIL
+447 FKNQAIEML
-456 RQQVHQWGGEG
+456 RKQVQLWGGEG

-501 SSDFGPELKEFAEA
+501 SSDFGSELKEFTEA

-540 ELGKVGMIH
+540 ELGKVGMVN
-549 PHTFMFIKTFEDV
+549 PPTFMYIKTFEDA
-562 RKFMIE
+562 RKYMVE
-568 NTHINTMV
+568 KTHISLFVEWGYLGMFSPSARV
-576 DFGLDRVNLFG
+576 DSAFFI
-587 PGVLLDAT
+587 
-595 FYTLDKKDVENTPGV
+595 LDKNKSKEDSLFIKLNDLYEM
-610 YFNITANLQEKYKK
+610 KRKK
-624 GTLEKAY
+624 VLFDAY

-663 SDEFRE
+663 SDEFRA
-669 KFGSDDLETFAKNS
+669 KFGNLLLDDVAKIKQGIATTNNNRFCRLWWEIEGSS
-683 QGMSVSN
+683 QN
-690 KEKYQRFYWEVS
+690 YY
-702 PNDICEIKGDGKRWV
+702 PY
-717 FFSKGGPF
+717 SKGGAY
-725 NKWYGN
+725 NKWAGN
-731 NWLVVDWGN
+731 LWLYINWEESSVSYISKRGRLQNKD
-740 DGYDLKHF
+740 
-748 PKAAIRNQAYYFIE
+748 YYFKE
-762 GITYSSSGSKG
+762 GVTYSGSGSKG
-773 TSFRYLPDNYLFSGG
+773 TSFREFPKDCLFDVGGSCIFPTEKYNNRFYLLAFLN
-788 GPSITVKTSCSISWK
+788 TSLCFYI
-803 YVCAVLN
+803 AD
-810 SNITNY
+810 
-816 MLGCLNPTVNTTQGD
+816 CLNPTVNTQVGD
-831 LNRIPFVIPEKE
+831 MQRVPFIIPSEQKEFVVTNLAKRNIALKKTINSYSLIEKGYT
-843 VEDVINKIVSSNINI
+843 
-858 KKHLCT
+858 HT
-864 YSVVE
+864 
-869 QNYSHSPITPASSP
+869 PIGTTNHPA
-883 ESELTHYYNYEN
+883 EEILRFFGYEN

-940 QVALEAYKA
+940 QAALEAYKV

-969 SLAIDNEQPQISDF
+969 SLTIDNEQPQITDF

-995 FCNSDNHRMNPIEA
+995 FCNSDNHRMNPIEV

-1042 DDDGVIPLCERMGEE
+1042 DDDGVIPLSERMGEE
-1057 PMDVRIEQELVER
+1057 PLDVRIEQELVER

-1138 LYVSIYTW
+1138 LYISIYTW

-1182 EAAEIKEQL
+1182 EAAEIKDQL
-1191 QELHL
+1191 QELHQ

-1227 GLLSYDVL
+1227 GLLSYEVL
-1235 NSGQLEKYLNADW
+1235 NSGQLKKYLNADW

>member
-33 PVETLSDEQQTKRR
+33 PVETLSDEQQIKRR

-114 LEEHPE
+114 LEDHPE

-265 ANAPKQQVR
+265 AVAPKQQVR

-281 LDIKLI
+281 LDIRLI

-340 RAVQLT
+340 RAVQIT

-365 TYCNVVSSHFTLPE
+365 TYCNVVSSHFSLPD
-379 YEKIE
+379 YETIE
-384 ATFDMG
+384 ATFEMG
-390 DSHWNSKQREVLK
+390 DAHWDEKQREVIK

-411 AHKFGSLIRLK
+411 AHKFGSLLRLK
-422 EKIEALM
+422 EKIEAMM
-429 PSQEVTL
+429 PKQERNL
-436 FNEFQIADFFS
+436 FNDYQIHDFFS
-447 FREQALSIL
+447 FKNQAIEML
-456 RQQVHQWGGEG
+456 RKQVHQWGGEG

-549 PHTFMFIKTFEDV
+549 PMTFMYIKTFEDV
-562 RKFMIE
+562 RKFIL
-568 NTHINTMV
+568 NQTHINLFV
-576 DFGLDRVNLFG
+576 EYGLSNLFG
-587 PGVLLDAT
+587 SVMVDPAFYVLEKDKSEKNDSLFISLDQ
-595 FYTLDKKDVENTPGV
+595 YTRTP
-610 YFNITANLQEKYKK
+610 QEKFKK
-624 GTLEKAY
+624 QYCLEALSDIVAGNENKH
-631 ADYCNGQPNDRVY
+631 VY

-669 KFGSDDLETFAKNS
+669 KFGSASLEEITFVL
-683 QGMSVSN
+683 QGLVTGDN
-690 KEKYQRFYWEVS
+690 IRFYRYWWEV
-702 PNDICEIKGDGKRWV
+702 NDISKWFDCP
-717 FFSKGGPF
+717 KGGPY

-731 NWLVVDWGN
+731 FWVKVNWEDN
-740 DGYDLKHF
+740 GYEIKNFFDDKGKLRSRPQSEKF
-748 PKAAIRNQAYYFIE
+748 YFKE
-762 GITYSSSGSKG
+762 GVTYCSSGSRG
-773 TSFRYLPDNYLFSGG
+773 CSFRYLPANQIISGA
-788 GPSITVKTSCSISWK
+788 GPGIFPSEK
-803 YVCAVLN
+803 Y
-810 SNITNY
+810 SNINY
-816 MLGCLNPTVNTTQGD
+816 YLGFLNTILSTYLLESLNPTVNVTQGD
-831 LNRIPFVIPEKE
+831 IKRVPFARPNEKNE
-843 VEDVINKIVSSNINI
+843 QMVDVLVQNNIDI

-883 ESELTHYYNYEN
+883 ESELTRYYNYEN
-895 ALLTQILLNE
+895 ALLTLILLNE

-910 IVFDVYELSD
+910 IVFDVYELSE

-932 PVGDLSVS
+932 PVGDQSVS
-940 QVALEAYKA
+940 QAALEAYKT

-969 SLAIDNEQPQISDF
+969 SLTIDNEQPQISDF

-995 FCNSDNHRMNPIEA
+995 FCNSDNHRMNPIEV

-1128 DPASGHSAID
+1128 DPTSGHSAID

-1182 EAAEIKEQL
+1182 EAAEIKDQL
-1191 QELHL
+1191 QELHQ

-1227 GLLSYDVL
+1227 GLLSYEVL
-1235 NSGQLEKYLNADW
+1235 NSGQLKKYLNADW

>member
-15 QQAIDNRFSRL
+15 QQAVVNSFARF
-26 GLQEEAM
+26 GAPEN
-33 PVETLSDEQQTKRR
+33 
-47 VLDTIIATHQAAM
+47 IIATHQVAM
-60 GNYAE
+60 EGDYDK
-65 ARKEAIKECVF
+65 ARLETVKECVF
-76 TLFNRLAAV
+76 TLFNRLAAL

-114 LEEHPE
+114 LEEHPDK
-120 ERSAERMGLKNFLR
+120 RSAERMGLKEFLS
-134 DKFAELFDDFGIPLF
+134 DKFQQLFEEYGIPLY
-149 KADHPYAILPT
+149 KADHPYAAMPT

-171 NSIELDE
+171 NDIEQDE
-178 QCGEDIWKGDDILG
+178 QCGSNIWKSDDILG

-198 NAVEKVQLKE
+198 NTVEKVQLKE

-340 RAVQLT
+340 RAVQIT

-365 TYCNVVSSHFTLPE
+365 TYCNVVSSHFTLPA
-379 YEKIE
+379 YEKIA

-390 DSHWNSKQREVLK
+390 DSHWDDKQREVLK

-436 FNEFQIADFFS
+436 FSEHEIADFFS
-447 FREQALSIL
+447 FRNQALSIL

-540 ELGKVGMIH
+540 DLGKVGMIH
-549 PHTFMFIKTFEDV
+549 PMTFMYIKTFEDV
-562 RKFMIE
+562 RKFIL
-568 NTHINTMV
+568 NQTHINLFV
-576 DFGLDRVNLFG
+576 EYGLSNLFG
-587 PGVLLDAT
+587 SVMVDPAFYVLEKDKSEKNDSLFISLDQ
-595 FYTLDKKDVENTPGV
+595 YTRTP
-610 YFNITANLQEKYKK
+610 QEKFKK
-624 GTLEKAY
+624 QYCLEALSDIV
-631 ADYCNGQPNDRVY
+631 ACNENKHVY

-669 KFGSDDLETFAKNS
+669 KFGSDDLDLVLYIR
-683 QGMSVSN
+683 QGGATGN
-690 KEKYQRFYWEVS
+690 NERTLRFFWEVS
-702 PNDICEIKGDGKRWV
+702 SNDLSEVIEDKKPYV
-717 FFSKGGPF
+717 FYPKGGPF
-725 NKWYGN
+725 CKWYGN
-731 NWLVVDWGN
+731 NWVVIAYKNPIMYEYLKSHGN
-740 DGYDLKHF
+740 RLPSEKFYL
-748 PKAAIRNQAYYFIE
+748 QE
-762 GITYSSSGSKG
+762 GVTYCSSGSRG
-773 TSFRYLPDNYLFSGG
+773 CSFRYMPVNQVISGA
-788 GPSITVKTSCSISWK
+788 GPGIYPSEK
-803 YVCAVLN
+803 Y
-810 SNITNY
+810 SNINY
-816 MLGCLNPTVNTTQGD
+816 YLGFLNTILSTYLLESLNPTVNVTQGD
-831 LNRIPFVIPEKE
+831 IKRVPFARPNEKDE
-843 VEDVINKIVSSNINI
+843 QMVDVLVQNNIDI

-869 QNYSHSPITPASSP
+869 QNYSHSPITPVSSP
-883 ESELTHYYNYEN
+883 ESELTRYYNYEN

-940 QVALEAYKA
+940 QVALEAYKT

-995 FCNSDNHRMNPIEA
+995 FCNSDNHHMNPIEV

-1057 PMDVRIEQELVER
+1057 PLDVRIEQELVER

-1084 CMNLGTGKSLRKYLY
+1084 CMNQGTGKSLRKYLY

-1128 DPASGHSAID
+1128 DPASGRSAID

-1158 LANRESGLSDR
+1158 VANRENALADR
-1169 LAAIDPTTANGKI
+1169 LAALDPTSASGKM
-1182 EAAEIKEQL
+1182 EAALIKDQQ
-1191 QELHL
+1191 QELRQ
-1196 FADKIDALLASG
+1196 FADKIDQLLASG

-1227 GLLSYDVL
+1227 GLLSYEVL
-1235 NSGQLEKYLNADW
+1235 NSGQLKKYLNADW